1 MRVCTQKLDRK
12 GGDSP
17 VSGCTKLNYRVIL
30 FFVSNYGK
38 QVWNLQKVISLRTIK
53 DCRFEIRDGVKCV
66 YCIKQAYKFL
76 LKEEVW
82 FSAVL

>member
-12 GGDSP
+12 GGDSR

-53 DCRFEIRDGVKCV
+53 DCRFEIID
-66 YCIKQAYKFL
+66 L
-76 LKEEVW
+76 LHKTRLQISSEGTSRV
-82 FSAVL
+82 